1 MRCPECD
8 GRGESYLTL
17 EGVSQWVDCDACDG
31 TGEVDGD
38 DEDSDD
44 DSLDC
49 PRCGGSGGGPEHW
62 QCPDCLGSG
71 RNQALARERREDYE
85 ADQWDVKED
94 R

>member
-1 MRCPECD
+1 MKCPECD
-8 GRGESYLTL
+8 GD
-17 EGVSQWVDCDACDG
+17 GVIYTTEDMDCPECNG
-31 TGEVDGD
+31 TGEVEGEDD
-38 DEDSDD
+38 DEGSDD

-85 ADQWDVKED
+85 ADQRDVKED